1 MDRMERSKLHH
12 DLVELLT
19 DCESDKDY
27 FERMVYSLQIIS
39 NELTQFKDD
48 IPDYEEGE
56 VLA

>member
-1 MDRMERSKLHH
+1 MERSKLHH

-19 DCESDKDY
+19 DCKSDKDY

-39 NELTQFKDD
+39 NELTQFTDD

-56 VLA
+56 ILA